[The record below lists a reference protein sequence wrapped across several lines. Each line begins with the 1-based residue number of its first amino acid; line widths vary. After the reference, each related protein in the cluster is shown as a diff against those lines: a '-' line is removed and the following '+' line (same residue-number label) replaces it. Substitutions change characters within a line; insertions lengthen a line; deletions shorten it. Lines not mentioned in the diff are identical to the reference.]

1 MIQQITVFL
10 ENKSGRLSS
19 LCAAL
24 GEAGIDMQALTNA
37 DTADY
42 GVVRIICA
50 EPERA
55 AEVLRAAD
63 YRVNITRVTAI
74 AVDNQPGGLAKLLAK
89 LDDMNV
95 NIEYGYCFSYK
106 GEKAIDV
113 LKIRDAD
120 VAEVAIK
127 AAGYKLLDPADL

>member
-10 ENKSGRLSS
+10 ENKEGRLSAMCQV
-19 LCAAL
+19 LADAN
-24 GEAGIDMQALTNA
+24 IDMKALTIA
-37 DTADY
+37 ETTDY
-42 GVVRIICA
+42 GLIRIVA
-50 EPERA
+50 DKPQEALEA
-55 AEVLRAAD
+55 LKAAD
-63 YRVNITRVTAI
+63 YRAI
-74 AVDNQPGGLAKLLAK
+74 CTDVLAVSLADKPGTLAALLAF
-89 LDDMNV
+89 LDSMDV

>member
-1 MIQQITVFL
+1 MVAVFRADAFVQVLREANYAVTIT
-10 ENKSGRLSS
+10 
-19 LCAAL
+19 
-24 GEAGIDMQALTNA
+24 
-37 DTADY
+37 
-42 GVVRIICA
+42 
-50 EPERA
+50 
-55 AEVLRAAD
+55 EVLA
-63 YRVNITRVTAI
+63 VAI
-74 AVDNQPGGLAKLLAK
+74 NDQPGGLAKLLAK

>member
-1 MIQQITVFL
+1 M
-10 ENKSGRLSS
+10 
-19 LCAAL
+19 
-24 GEAGIDMQALTNA
+24 
-37 DTADY
+37 
-42 GVVRIICA
+42 
-50 EPERA
+50 
-55 AEVLRAAD
+55 
-63 YRVNITRVTAI
+63 
-74 AVDNQPGGLAKLLAK
+74 
-89 LDDMNV
+89 